1 MDQDTPADAAGQT
14 PDAASPASPEPVA
27 APPTADP
34 RDAALHTMRIAL
46 TLVSVLCLAL
56 IVALV
61 VVLMR
66 WTGQPSGPAEPTAPT
81 TPETTA
87 APDPLFLTQY
97 VAVNPDAVQPG
108 AIIVEIHD
116 DYQCPWCGRAEEIFG
131 AALGELSQSGDID
144 LRIHLRSLIGDQV
157 VGNDSSRR
165 AGAAALCADQ
175 VGYFWAYHSA
185 VFANQPEEGVGY
197 TDQQLRVDFAAQA
210 GLAGQ
215 ALDDFLT
222 CYDSG
227 ATVARMTDMEQEG
240 VQAGISSTPTFYVD
254 GLPVNFNLQNTGQPA
269 QPISTADLLAG
280 LREVSGG

>member
-1 MDQDTPADAAGQT
+1 MDQDTPADAVGQT
-14 PDAASPASPEPVA
+14 ANADAPTSPEPAA
-27 APPTADP
+27 APPTVDP

-46 TLVSVLCLAL
+46 TVVSVLCLAL

-66 WTGQPSGPAEPTAPT
+66 WTSQPTTPSEPTTPT

-87 APDPLFLTQY
+87 PPEPLFLTQY
-97 VAVNPDAVQPG
+97 VAVNPDLVQPG

-131 AALGELSQSGDID
+131 DALGELSQSGDID

-157 VGNDSSRR
+157 VGNDASRR
-165 AGAAALCADQ
+165 AGAAALCAED
-175 VGYFWAYHSA
+175 VGYFWAYHST

-197 TDQQLRVDFAAQA
+197 TDQQLRVDFPAQA
-210 GLAGQ
+210 GLTGA
-215 ALDDFLT
+215 ALDDFLA

-227 ATVARMTDMEQEG
+227 ATVQRMTDMEQEG
-240 VQAGISSTPTFYVD
+240 IQAGISSTPTFFVN

-280 LREVSGG
+280 LREVSGQ